1 MSSSC
6 SFCNEIHAFLAKHN
20 PYDRCFSQFLA
31 AILVTLR
38 GDINTASQYKA
49 LSAL

>member
-1 MSSSC
+1 MSSSG

-20 PYDRCFSQFLA
+20 DRCFRQYLA

-38 GDINTASQYKA
+38 GDNNMAPQYKA

>member
-1 MSSSC
+1 MSSSG

-20 PYDRCFSQFLA
+20 DRCFSQFLA

-38 GDINTASQYKA
+38 GDHNMASQYKG